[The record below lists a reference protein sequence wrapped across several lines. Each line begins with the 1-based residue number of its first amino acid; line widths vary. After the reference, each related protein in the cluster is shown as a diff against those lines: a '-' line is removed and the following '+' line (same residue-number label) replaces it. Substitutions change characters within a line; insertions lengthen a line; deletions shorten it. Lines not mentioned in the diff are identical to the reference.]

1 MENKYHPLTEQEFN
15 EISEFILNL
24 GAYLPDNKTSWIWS
38 TFNKLRDENETMPC
52 TCASAAGHWKRA
64 VDHIHRWVKERI

>member
-24 GAYLPDNKTSWIWS
+24 GAYLPDNKTNWIWA
-38 TFNKLRDENETMPC
+38 TFNKLRDENETQPC
-52 TCASAAGHWKRA
+52 TCSSAAGHWKRA
-64 VDHIHRWVKERI
+64 VDYIHTWVKERI